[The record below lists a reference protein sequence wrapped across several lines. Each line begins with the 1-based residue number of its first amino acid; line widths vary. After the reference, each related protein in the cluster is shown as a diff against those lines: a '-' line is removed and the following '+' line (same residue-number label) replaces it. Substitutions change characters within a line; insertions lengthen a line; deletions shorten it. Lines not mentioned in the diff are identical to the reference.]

1 MPMPSM
7 IFIVS
12 VLVFPATA
20 LCQSPPAD
28 ADVPSSRV
36 VQDQSGQADDGTRPA
51 LPDRMLRGNR
61 RFDDGERA
69 VGRGGFRG
77 RDGGRGG
84 VGRRPITEADIGTMV
99 EIADLISPEWA
110 SELRAMM
117 ADDPDK
123 AAETIMKSGR
133 RLFGLVMLKERKPEL
148 FETRVA
154 ELRVQFNIRRTYV
167 KYQAALKAGDAAA
180 IVGYKTGLK
189 TLAAKIVDLE
199 LKSRAMEL
207 AALDQAVQ
215 EMRLKLRG
223 EIENSAERITGMI
236 EDLLKPAPEEAEL
249 PESDGSGPAGSRP
262 NSRGTNGVSSTSG

>member
-7 IFIVS
+7 IFIAA

-20 LCQSPPAD
+20 LCQAPPAD
-28 ADVPSSRV
+28 ATVPSSRV
-36 VQDQSGQADDGTRPA
+36 VQTQSGQAADEIRPA

-61 RFDDGERA
+61 RSDDGERA
-69 VGRGGFRG
+69 GGRGGLRG

-110 SELRAMM
+110 SKLRAMM
-117 ADDPDK
+117 ADNPDK

-154 ELRVQFNIRRTYV
+154 ELRVQFNIRRTYA

-180 IVGYKTGLK
+180 VMGYKTGLK
-189 TLAAKIVDLE
+189 TLAAQIVDLE

-223 EIENSAERITGMI
+223 EIENSGERITGMI
-236 EDLLKPAPEEAEL
+236 EDLLKPAPDAAEM
-249 PESDGSGPAGSRP
+249 PESSWRSPAGARP
-262 NSRGTNGVSSTSG
+262 NPQGTSGVSSTSS

>member
-7 IFIVS
+7 IFIAA

-20 LCQSPPAD
+20 LCQAPPAD
-28 ADVPSSRV
+28 ATVPSSRV
-36 VQDQSGQADDGTRPA
+36 VQTQSGQAADEIRPA
-51 LPDRMLRGNR
+51 LPNRILRGNR
-61 RFDDGERA
+61 RSDDGERA
-69 VGRGGFRG
+69 GGRGGLRG
-77 RDGGRGG
+77 WDGGRGG

-117 ADDPDK
+117 ADNPDK
-123 AAETIMKSGR
+123 AAETIMRSGR

-154 ELRVQFNIRRTYV
+154 ELRVQFNIRKTYA

-180 IVGYKTGLK
+180 VMGYKTGLK
-189 TLAAKIVDLE
+189 TLAAQIVDLE

-223 EIENSAERITGMI
+223 EIENSGERITGMI
-236 EDLLKPAPEEAEL
+236 EDLLKPAPDAAEM
-249 PESDGSGPAGSRP
+249 PESSGRSPAGARP
-262 NSRGTNGVSSTSG
+262 NPQGTSGVSSTSS